1 VDNTPEAVVH
11 LVRQA
16 GATVLVDGYNVS
28 MAAWPGM
35 SLASQRERLV
45 DALDGLHARYGADTI
60 VVFDGETGGRR
71 PSTGQGRS
79 IRALFTNEGE
89 TADDRIV
96 AMVSAIRGA
105 APVLVATSDRELR
118 DRVRAAGANVVAAR
132 PFLAVLLR

>member
-1 VDNTPEAVVH
+1 MH
-11 LVRQA
+11 LARQP

-35 SLASQRERLV
+35 ALASQRERLV
-45 DALDGLHARYGADTI
+45 DALDGLHARYGADII

-71 PSTGQGRS
+71 PSTASGRS
-79 IRALFTNEGE
+79 IKALFTNEGE

-96 AMVSAIRGA
+96 AMVSAVPGV
-105 APVLVATSDRELR
+105 APVVVVTSDRELR
-118 DRVRAAGANVVAAR
+118 NRVRAAGGNVVAAP